1 MRPEAAAPALVLAR
15 SVGAV
20 PAAPREPTTPLAPER
35 VAQTDSWAARSMR
48 EVVSRDVADATS
60 PEEDASQASAPG
72 SAAVGSPAAPAQG
85 GLGGSATQTTGAP
98 GAIPERDLDEM
109 VRRLY
114 PRLRRSLSSE
124 LLVARERAGTLAD
137 LR

>member
-1 MRPEAAAPALVLAR
+1 MGPD
-15 SVGAV
+15 
-20 PAAPREPTTPLAPER
+20 R
-35 VAQTDSWAARSMR
+35 VAETGASAAGP
-48 EVVSRDVADATS
+48 SRLSVLRDAADTTS

-72 SAAVGSPAAPAQG
+72 SMAGSPAAPAQG
-85 GLGGSATQTTGAP
+85 GTGGSAIGATGASGAP
-98 GAIPERDLDEM
+98 GAIPERDLAEM

-124 LLVARERAGTLAD
+124 LLVARERAGSLAD